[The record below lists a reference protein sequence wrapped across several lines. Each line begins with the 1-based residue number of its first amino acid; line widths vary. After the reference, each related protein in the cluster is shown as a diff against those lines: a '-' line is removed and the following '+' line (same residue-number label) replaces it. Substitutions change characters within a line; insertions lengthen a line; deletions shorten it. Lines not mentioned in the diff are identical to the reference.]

1 MHWHFR
7 ALYKKTEKMKAKRSR
22 HFPNKDSID
31 ESARRRFFQPP
42 EVPWRL
48 KLSKIIFSKKLPQII
63 QGFERELLKFIWSW
77 YFGMGG
83 FTLPSNSHQKDVYL
97 STCLTKASSKSIS
110 GGNWHPKGYWNISD
124 HSKHKTNCH
133 NYKQRL
139 FEKKNAI
146 PNFSIQKQMKHRWSY
161 GAPPPRLECHQP
173 TFVTSLHCQV
183 SALTIRGKV
192 QTTHRVGKATQP
204 PSWSI

>member
-139 FEKKNAI
+139 FEKKMLYPISQSKNKWNTVEAMELHHHVSSVTNQ
-146 PNFSIQKQMKHRWSY
+146 PLSRHFTVRCPHWPSVVKFKQLTE
-161 GAPPPRLECHQP
+161 LEKQ
-173 TFVTSLHCQV
+173 LNLQV
-183 SALTIRGKV
+183 
-192 QTTHRVGKATQP
+192 
-204 PSWSI
+204 